1 MNCLK
6 ASKWI
11 TAVCLALGLGMAA
24 FTVWLS
30 LSSRQAE
37 PKLVRTSLD
46 AGQCMQSMLDA
57 LCAGDYETAGAQI
70 YGCPALHS
78 GADTESESGR
88 LIWEALINSLDY
100 QWEGEPYASLSGISR
115 DIHMTGLVIDSVTA
129 PLKEA
134 SMELLTQRVQE
145 AENVD
150 EIYNADGSYQEDFV
164 MEVLKDAVEQTIQE
178 YSVLDTRDI
187 TLTAVYE
194 QGRWWVLPNQ
204 ALLELISGGIIKQ

>member
-11 TAVCLALGLGMAA
+11 TAVCLALGLGMAV
-24 FTVWLS
+24 FTVWLN

-164 MEVLKDAVEQTIQE
+164 MEVLKDAVEHTIQE